1 MRLKLLT
8 NLNTLLLVAVCLA
21 LGATLWWSQ
30 QALER
35 PFLLMERYLSLSQ
48 QFQNKVARNIEDYL
62 ASGDA
67 LRLSDANSALDTLKT
82 ELEPLPPALADAL
95 RPSLENLSTYS
106 NTQLLAAGKLAGDPQ
121 ALLLQAERELGASLE
136 QLSQYASD
144 GASPQARAYL
154 PLLFGASQHL
164 AKLSLGRDKLVSSG
178 RSELAGDVER
188 ELDGIERQARQI
200 DALPL
205 LGVSSNSASGTD
217 DFAAMMGLESA
228 ATAQAEDAGI
238 GLKREL
244 NSLLSRYPAELKRTQ
259 NQIEQ
264 RAQLSAA
271 THLKLDAVQ
280 QAIAELEPV
289 VRAEHGQIQN
299 EVRLIQG
306 LMIGLILL
314 IALLIDTLQRKLA
327 RVLTYLA
334 PLLSTWAEGDFSR
347 DIQLGKTNRE
357 LRDIEASL
365 NRLRSYLVNLVGTL
379 RLNAEQV
386 AGSSQTLA
394 ELSTGLHSGA
404 QRQAGD
410 TAQIRDALGEL
421 EATISQVAG
430 DASQAADASRSAGL
444 AVAQG
449 QRVIGQSLT
458 GLHALVGEVQGNAQT
473 IERLAEES
481 ATIGGVLTV
490 IRSIADQT
498 NLLALNAAIE
508 AARAGEMGRGFAVVA
523 EEVRSLAQRTAGATN
538 EIQILIGGLQLA
550 ARQSVEGIRA
560 QVTHAQATAQQAQ
573 DADGALDE
581 IVGAIATI
589 SNTAVRIADVTAQQ
603 TGAVS
608 EIRDHSERIHVLGDE
623 NLQRIG
629 IARDQSQQLLAL
641 GSELNTAVQA
651 FRV

>member
-136 QLSQYASD
+136 QLNQYASD

-200 DALPL
+200 EALPL